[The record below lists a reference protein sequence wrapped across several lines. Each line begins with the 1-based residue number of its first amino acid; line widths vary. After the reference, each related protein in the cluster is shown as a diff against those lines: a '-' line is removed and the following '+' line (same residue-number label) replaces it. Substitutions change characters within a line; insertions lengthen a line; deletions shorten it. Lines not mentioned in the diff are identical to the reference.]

1 MIEMKHKHHLPDE
14 LNLENVKTRKSIRQR
29 KRTNP
34 KSKPNKFKKSG
45 TI

>member
-14 LNLENVKTRKSIRQR
+14 LNLANTDTHKSVLQQ

-34 KSKPNKFKKSG
+34 KSEPKKIKKSG